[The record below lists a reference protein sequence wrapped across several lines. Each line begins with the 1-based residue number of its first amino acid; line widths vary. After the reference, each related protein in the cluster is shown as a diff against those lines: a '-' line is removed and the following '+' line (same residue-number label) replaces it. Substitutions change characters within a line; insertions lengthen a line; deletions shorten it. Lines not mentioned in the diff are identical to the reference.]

1 MSLQWMKRRAVA
13 RCAIAA
19 LLLGLALLAGLAVL
33 SNQSAAR
40 TATTVAERQLV
51 SQHWGSA
58 NLHIGDEYD
67 VLTDYLQ
74 VESESNQMRLTAVI
88 GSAAGDLRWL
98 YAHGGSTDSPRAQAL
113 QNTYDGYSYTLRN
126 LVSSDR
132 TIYSAPVEAD
142 LAQAAKS
149 ATTLRKLAAENVTRN
164 DREISEVLAASKTD
178 GRRLLH
184 AVEVIIAVDLVLV
197 LACAFVLLTYQ
208 NSTERQAAENRYRAS
223 HDGLTGI
230 ANRELLT
237 ERVQAEITV
246 ADRTG
251 EGVGFFLLDL
261 NRFKEV
267 NDTLGHHAGDL
278 LLQEVARRLAASVR
292 KESLVAR
299 LGGDEFAVLL
309 PGVASAEDLVAIG
322 DRVLAGLNGVADLD
336 GVSVDVSASLGAA
349 LYPHSSTT
357 AASLLQHADVAMY
370 AAKRGHLGISYYDPE
385 ADEHSF
391 ERLSV
396 VGELRHAIE
405 VGELELYYQP
415 KVRMSDGRLCG
426 AESLV
431 RWRHPT
437 RGLLTPDKFIPAA
450 EQSGLMNPL
459 TDAVL
464 TAALDQQ
471 TRWRADGLTLPI
483 AVNVGAA
490 CLLDL
495 GLPARVARLLDR
507 FGADAADLTIEITES
522 AMIADPARATAV
534 LSELRALGI
543 KLSIDDFGTGYSSM
557 SYLQTMPLDELK
569 IDRQFTT
576 KLTTTPSGRA
586 IIGAIIELAH
596 ALELDVVVEGVED
609 QETYAIAQELGCEI
623 AQGYLLSRPLPAD
636 DFRTWATDHGA
647 DAYMGSQVT
656 AA

>member
-19 LLLGLALLAGLAVL
+19 LLIGLALLAGLAVV
-33 SNQSAAR
+33 STQTAARSAAQ
-40 TATTVAERQLV
+40 VAQREQV

-58 NLHIGDEYD
+58 YRKISTEYET
-67 VLTDYLQ
+67 LTDYLADTG
-74 VESESNQMRLTAVI
+74 EADADILAATI
-88 GSAAGDLRWL
+88 GSAAADVRWIMDH
-98 YAHGGSTDSPRAQAL
+98 AGSDDAARARAL
-113 QNTYDGYSYTLRN
+113 LNTYDGYSYTLRN
-126 LVSSDR
+126 LVDTDR
-132 TIYSAPVEAD
+132 AAD
-142 LAQAAKS
+142 LARMRADADQAARS
-149 ATTLRKLAAENVTRN
+149 AGNLRQQASDNADRN
-164 DREISEVLAASKTD
+164 DQEISSLLNTSQTRSK
-178 GRRLLH
+178 GLLR
-184 AVEVIIAVDLVLV
+184 AVEIMSAIDLVLV

-237 ERVQAEITV
+237 ERIREEIDA

-278 LLQEVARRLAASVR
+278 LLQEVARRLATTVR
-292 KESLVAR
+292 KDSLVAR

-309 PGVASAEDLVAIG
+309 PEVASAEDLIAIG
-322 DRVLAGLNGVADLD
+322 DRLLIAINGTADLD
-336 GVSVDVSASLGAA
+336 GYAVDVSASIGAA
-349 LYPHSSTT
+349 LYPQSSTT
-357 AASLLQHADVAMY
+357 PAELLQHADVAMY
-370 AAKRGHLGISYYDPE
+370 AAKRGHLGVSYYDPA

-396 VGELRHAIE
+396 VGELRRAIE
-405 VGELELYYQP
+405 VGELELHYQP
-415 KVRMSDGRLCG
+415 KVRMSDGRLSG
-426 AESLV
+426 VESLV

-437 RGLLTPDKFIPAA
+437 RGLLFPDKFVDAA
-450 EQSGLMNPL
+450 EQSGLMPAL

-464 TAALDQQ
+464 TAALDQHR
-471 TRWRADGLTLPI
+471 RWREDGFSVPI
-483 AVNVGAA
+483 AVNVGAG
-490 CLLDL
+490 CLLDT
-495 GLPARVARLLDR
+495 GLPARIARMLER
-507 FGADAADLTIEITES
+507 FGTTAADLTIEITES

-534 LSELRALGI
+534 LTELRALGL

-557 SYLQTMPLDELK
+557 SYLQTMPLTELK

-596 ALELDVVVEGVED
+596 ALELVVVVEGVED
-609 QETYAIAQELGCEI
+609 EQTYAIARDLGCEI
-623 AQGYLLSRPLPAD
+623 AQGYLMSRPLPAAD
-636 DFRTWATDHGA
+636 LLAWASTSA
-647 DAYMGSQVT
+647 PT
-656 AA
+656 

>member
-237 ERVQAEITV
+237 ERSRRRSPSPTV
-246 ADRTG
+246 PVRASASSCSTSTASRRSTTRSG
-251 EGVGFFLLDL
+251 TTPGTCCC
-261 NRFKEV
+261 RRSP
-267 NDTLGHHAGDL
+267 AGC
-278 LLQEVARRLAASVR
+278 AASVR
-292 KESLVAR
+292 KDEPGRPAR
-299 LGGDEFAVLL
+299 RR
-309 PGVASAEDLVAIG
+309 
-322 DRVLAGLNGVADLD
+322 RV
-336 GVSVDVSASLGAA
+336 
-349 LYPHSSTT
+349 
-357 AASLLQHADVAMY
+357 
-370 AAKRGHLGISYYDPE
+370 R
-385 ADEHSF
+385 
-391 ERLSV
+391 R
-396 VGELRHAIE
+396 
-405 VGELELYYQP
+405 
-415 KVRMSDGRLCG
+415 
-426 AESLV
+426 
-431 RWRHPT
+431 
-437 RGLLTPDKFIPAA
+437 PAA
-450 EQSGLMNPL
+450 
-459 TDAVL
+459 
-464 TAALDQQ
+464 
-471 TRWRADGLTLPI
+471 R
-483 AVNVGAA
+483 
-490 CLLDL
+490 C
-495 GLPARVARLLDR
+495 RLRRGPGRDR
-507 FGADAADLTIEITES
+507 
-522 AMIADPARATAV
+522 
-534 LSELRALGI
+534 
-543 KLSIDDFGTGYSSM
+543 
-557 SYLQTMPLDELK
+557 
-569 IDRQFTT
+569 
-576 KLTTTPSGRA
+576 
-586 IIGAIIELAH
+586 
-596 ALELDVVVEGVED
+596 
-609 QETYAIAQELGCEI
+609 
-623 AQGYLLSRPLPAD
+623 
-636 DFRTWATDHGA
+636 
-647 DAYMGSQVT
+647 
-656 AA
+656 